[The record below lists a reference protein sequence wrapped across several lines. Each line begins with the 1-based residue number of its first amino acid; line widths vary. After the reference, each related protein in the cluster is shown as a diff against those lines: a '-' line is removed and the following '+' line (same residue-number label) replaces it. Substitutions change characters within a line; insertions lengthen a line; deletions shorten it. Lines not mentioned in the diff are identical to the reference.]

1 MIPVRGALRINR
13 SVDVRCTR
21 RPYSAPLM
29 KRPTLAPGI
38 ALLAL
43 ALTSCARH
51 GGPGP
56 GAGPSG
62 AGPSGGAAPA
72 TSGGPSPPWVGHALR
87 GSDPQALHQYLLT
100 VREVKPI
107 RFRVRWNPATV
118 AIDKQAALRSL
129 RSVSHDG
136 STFVFASSEPA
147 VARLKAGSILW
158 VWDLA
163 IRKVDEVTVISGLTR
178 VHTIPV
184 ALTEAIP
191 DADIQFDARAP
202 LSQFLLSERPADMAP
217 PGAAASPAGAPAAH
231 PAPPGPTS
239 DAGQP
244 WRLRPVLYRPNG
256 SDDPPPPEDNPGEDK
271 KDNPN
276 DDADDD
282 DAADDE
288 EDHFQGNTYSK
299 TLKGYE
305 FSIGYTPSGDDG
317 LRFLLQARKAEED
330 EGDQGPE
337 PPESEELEKKHEEL
351 EKSEEEVKAE
361 ITKIHQEEFE
371 EQEGLNQLDENYEK
385 ELQQMRQ
392 DEKDRHDPSY
402 TGPTPPPHPT
412 DSNGTP
418 LTEQAMEAKLTQQYE
433 KERSI
438 ELQKLQQQSQILAEA
453 QIKKSDLRHQLAAL
467 GKALAKSAQKQLYDI
482 VSENLDIRFKADATL
497 SGFDVAGTYQ
507 FADGDI
513 EKAKLQLKNL
523 NGTVKTDFIAR
534 LGKPGNE
541 GSKIPVIDIPI
552 VFDLPMPIG
561 GIPFVCQTGSD
572 FLINV
577 YLAGYHATLNL
588 TGQFQYN
595 GTDGFSYGKSQ
606 SSYDDT
612 LAAASKPAI
621 TLSRGASPGVS
632 AVVLAIQ
639 IPRWGF
645 GLGMWG
651 VSSIAYF
658 DIIHVFTMTKSADE
672 AIGLAAPPC
681 LRTTYQAVG
690 DVGIETKVL
699 PIPIESVQNI
709 ANGKLS
715 GKKEI
720 FNVKSE
726 KLEPPIKA
734 CEIGG

>member
-1 MIPVRGALRINR
+1 MNRHAPAL
-13 SVDVRCTR
+13 
-21 RPYSAPLM
+21 A
-29 KRPTLAPGI
+29 LAV
-38 ALLAL
+38 LAL
-43 ALTSCARH
+43 ALASCARH
-51 GGPGP
+51 AAPIR
-56 GAGPSG
+56 GPSG
-62 AGPSGGAAPA
+62 APA
-72 TSGGPSPPWVGHALR
+72 SSAGPSPPWVGHALR
-87 GSDPQALHQYLLT
+87 GSDPQALRQYLLT

-129 RSVSHDG
+129 RSISHDG
-136 STFVFASSEPA
+136 STFVFASTEPA
-147 VARLKAGSILW
+147 VGRLKAGSILW

-163 IRKVDEVTVISGLTR
+163 VRKVDGVTAAGGLTR
-178 VHTIPV
+178 VHTVPI

-202 LSQFLLSERPADMAP
+202 LSEFLLAERPADMAP
-217 PGAAASPAGAPAAH
+217 PGAAPSPAGAPAAR
-231 PAPPGPTS
+231 PAPGAPTS
-239 DAGQP
+239 DVGRP
-244 WRLRPVLYRPNG
+244 WRLRPVLYQPNG
-256 SDDPPPPEDNPGEDK
+256 SDDDPGADEK
-271 KDNPN
+271 ENPN
-276 DDADDD
+276 DEDADDED
-282 DAADDE
+282 ADDEE

-299 TLKGYE
+299 TLKGYQ
-305 FSIGYTPSGDDG
+305 FSVGYTPSGDDG
-317 LRFLLQARKAEED
+317 LRFLLQARKADDD
-330 EGDQGPE
+330 EGDGQGEE

-351 EKSEEEVKAE
+351 EKDEKEVKAE

-371 EQEGLNQLDENYEK
+371 EQEGLNQLDETYEK
-385 ELQQMRQ
+385 QLQQMRQ

-402 TGPTPPPHPT
+402 TGPTPPPRAT

-453 QIKKSDLRHQLAAL
+453 EIKKSDLRHQLAQL
-467 GKALAKSAQKQLYDI
+467 GKALAKHAGQQLFDM

-497 SGFDVAGTYQ
+497 SGFNVAGTYQ

-513 EKAKLQLKNL
+513 EKAQLQLKNL

-534 LGKPGNE
+534 LGKPGNQ

-561 GIPFVCQTGSD
+561 GIPFVCQIGTD
-572 FLINV
+572 FLVNV

-595 GTDGFSYGKSQ
+595 GTDGFTYGKSQ

-612 LAAASKPAI
+612 IAAGTKPAI

-632 AVVLAIQ
+632 AVVLGIQ

-645 GLGMWG
+645 GVGMWG

-658 DIIHVFTMTKSADE
+658 DIIHVFTMTKSADV

-690 DVGIETKVL
+690 DVGIETQAL
-699 PIPIESVQNI
+699 PIPIESVQQI
-709 ANGKLS
+709 ASKKLS
-715 GKKEI
+715 GKKQI
-720 FNVKSE
+720 FNVTSE

-734 CEIGG
+734 CEISG